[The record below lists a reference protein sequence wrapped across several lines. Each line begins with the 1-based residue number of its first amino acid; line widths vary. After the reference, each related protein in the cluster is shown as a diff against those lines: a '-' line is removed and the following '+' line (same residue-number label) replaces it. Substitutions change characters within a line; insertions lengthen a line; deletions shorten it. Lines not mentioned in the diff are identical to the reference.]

1 MRHRWTISEF
11 FLLLALLLLL
21 AVLCVHV
28 TLQIS
33 VPPKKLVSSVPINTD
48 PTDPSCWQ
56 WSAQYPHDSY
66 DGCQRLHSASG
77 GREKNE

>member
-21 AVLCVHV
+21 AVLCAHV
-28 TLQIS
+28 TLQMS

-48 PTDPSCWQ
+48 PTDRYCRRWLEVVS
-56 WSAQYPHDSY
+56 SY
-66 DGCQRLHSASG
+66 NECQSR
-77 GREKNE
+77 KQQ